1 MRKPFT
7 AEQGKMSEEQFL
19 SSGSA
24 DNTLLRS
31 KSKAESYKA
40 CSFTLPSTSINSIK
54 RAQLRLMQLGGDNAN
69 RSDVVRA
76 ALMLL
81 DDVSDEQLEKLIT
94 KAKV

>member
-7 AEQGKMSEEQFL
+7 ADQVKKSEEQFL

-24 DNTLLRS
+24 DNTLPRS
-31 KSKAESYKA
+31 KPKAEPYKA
-40 CSFTLPSTSINSIK
+40 CSFTLPPASLDSIK

-81 DDVSDEQLEKLIT
+81 DNTSDTELEALII
-94 KAKV
+94 KAKA

>member
-7 AEQGKMSEEQFL
+7 TEQVKKSEEQFL

-24 DNTLLRS
+24 ANTLPRS
-31 KSKAESYKA
+31 KPKSESYKA
-40 CSFTLPSTSINSIK
+40 CSFPLPPASIDSIK

-81 DDVSDEQLEKLIT
+81 DSASDEELEMLVT
-94 KAKV
+94 KAKA

>member
-7 AEQGKMSEEQFL
+7 PGQGKMSEEQFL

-24 DNTLLRS
+24 DNTLPRS
-31 KSKAESYKA
+31 KPKTESYKA
-40 CSFTLPSTSINSIK
+40 YSFTLPPASMDSIK

-81 DDVSDEQLEKLIT
+81 DDTSDKELEALIT
-94 KAKV
+94 KAKA

>member
-7 AEQGKMSEEQFL
+7 ADQGKMSEEQFL

-24 DNTLLRS
+24 DNTLPRS
-31 KSKAESYKA
+31 KPKTELYKA
-40 CSFTLPSTSINSIK
+40 CSFTLPPTSIDSIK

-81 DDVSDEQLEKLIT
+81 DSASDEELEMLIT